1 MTQEDLFSGNKDLVI
16 HVSPIKW
23 PVSCFYMTKELTSK
37 IIEQFK
43 SESISLERLS
53 YKNNVIRTK

>member
-1 MTQEDLFSGNKDLVI
+1 
-16 HVSPIKW
+16 
-23 PVSCFYMTKELTSK
+23 MTKELTSK